1 MYEIDHK
8 EAIGNT
14 HGGNVITLMKLNF
27 GWNDNGWK
35 FKYKEILHYMDEI
48 YHTWNQLY
56 GWNQQDG
63 WYEWHGWNLAI
74 LKVST

>member
-1 MYEIDHK
+1 
-8 EAIGNT
+8 
-14 HGGNVITLMKLNF
+14 
-27 GWNDNGWK
+27 
-35 FKYKEILHYMDEI
+35 
-48 YHTWNQLY
+48 LY